1 MLKEFTLCCIG
12 YASFQLLIVNVGR
25 RCILVVAILLIQ
37 LGQKRG
43 LGVLFL
49 VYFVVPL
56 FSECKN

>member
-25 RCILVVAILLIQ
+25 RCTLVVAILLIQ

>member
-25 RCILVVAILLIQ
+25 RCILVVAMLLIQ